1 LQNAHIMPEHNPP
14 LSDWDSPAARVLHG
28 RAGDFGQSQ
37 RLEAM
42 AELSSEVAHD
52 VNNALQVIKSAVEIL
67 RRRLPSG
74 EADVARMVDML
85 ARNADGAASL
95 MQQLLGFAGRLPLEP
110 KPIDVNELVAGMA
123 GQLREAVGDGVCVDT
138 ALGSEVWGICADP
151 GGLQTAMLNLCANGR
166 DAVVHKG
173 VLTIET
179 RNVQSDKSTAATG
192 NGPALGEYVSIT
204 VRDNGSGMTP
214 QVVAKVFDPYFTT
227 KETGKGTGF
236 GLSQVYGF
244 MKQSNGYIDI
254 DSAPGKGTSVT
265 LCFPRMEAAGS
276 AP

>member
-1 LQNAHIMPEHNPP
+1 MPVHNPP
-14 LSDWDSPAARVLHG
+14 LRNWDGPAAPELRGL
-28 RAGDFGQSQ
+28 AGDFGQSQ

-42 AELSSEVAHD
+42 AQLSSEVAHD
-52 VNNALQVIKSAVEIL
+52 VNNSLQVIKSAVEIL
-67 RRRLPSG
+67 RRRLPVA
-74 EADVARMVDML
+74 ETDVARMVDML
-85 ARNADGAASL
+85 ARNTDGAANL

-110 KPIDVNELVAGMA
+110 RVIDVNAFIAGMA
-123 GQLREAVGDGVCVDT
+123 ATLREAAGAAVTVET
-138 ALGSEVWGICADP
+138 ALASDLWGICADA

-166 DAVVHKG
+166 DAVG
-173 VLTIET
+173 QDGALSIET
-179 RNVQSDKSTAATG
+179 RNVRFDKSTAATG
-192 NGPALGEYVSIT
+192 TASGECVAIM
-204 VRDNGSGMTP
+204 VRDNGRGMTP
-214 QVVAKVFDPYFTT
+214 QIVSRVFDPYFTT

-265 LCFPRMEAAGS
+265 LLFPRIEAAGP